1 MNPFDKRGGLDRRH
15 FLKASVLASLGLATQ
30 PLQGLAASLE
40 QQPFANGERELIAYP
55 QKRPLMRITT
65 RPPHLETPFEVFNQ
79 GLLTPN
85 DAFFVRY
92 HLTNIPTRID
102 PQTYRLKVL
111 GRVRQP
117 LDLSLQALKALGEPV
132 EWVAVNQCSGN
143 SRGYFEPRVFG
154 AQLGHGSMGN
164 ARWAGV
170 PLRRVLEQAGVEDN
184 AVQVT
189 FRGLDQPILPMT
201 PTYTKALDINHALAP
216 EPLIAWS
223 MNGEDLPLLNGYPIR
238 LVVPGYFGTYWT
250 KHLSEIEVIDHEF
263 EGFFMSKAYRVP
275 ANDSL
280 SVPPGS
286 ELKDSRPITVI
297 PVRSFVTSLSHEQRL
312 PLGQLQALRGIAFD
326 GSGSGIQ
333 SVEFSDDNGLTWQPT
348 RLGENLGPYSF
359 REWLA
364 DWKPRQRGIVQLQ
377 VRARNAQGQ
386 TQPTTPIW
394 NPGGYARHSIESLPL
409 HII

>member
-15 FLKASVLASLGLATQ
+15 FLQASFLAGLGLATQ
-30 PLQGLAASLE
+30 PLQALAASLE
-40 QQPFANGERELIAYP
+40 QQPFANGERELISYP

-92 HLTNIPTRID
+92 HLANIPTRID
-102 PQTYRLKVL
+102 SQTYRLKVS
-111 GRVRQP
+111 GCVRQP

-132 EWVAVNQCSGN
+132 EVVAVNQCSGN

-164 ARWAGV
+164 ARWVGM
-170 PLRRVLEQAGVEDN
+170 PLRKVLEHAGVEDN
-184 AVQVT
+184 ARQVT
-189 FRGLDQPILPMT
+189 VRGLDQPILPAT
-201 PTYTKALDINHALAP
+201 PAVIKALDIGHALAP

-223 MNGEDLPLLNGYPIR
+223 MNGEDLPFLNGYPIR
-238 LVVPGYFGTYWT
+238 LIVPGYYGTYWI
-250 KHLSEIEVIDHEF
+250 KHLSEIEVIDHDF

-275 ANDSL
+275 DNDCQC
-280 SVPPGS
+280 VPPGS
-286 ELKDSRPITVI
+286 ELTASRPIGVL
-297 PVRSFVTSLSHEQRL
+297 PVRSFVTSVHSGQSL
-312 PLGQLQALRGIAFD
+312 PLGQPQALRGIAFD
-326 GSGSGIQ
+326 GAGAGIQ
-333 SVEFSDDNGLTWQPT
+333 SVEFSDDNGRTWQAT
-348 RLGENLGPYSF
+348 RLGENLGVYSF

-364 DWKPRQRGIVQLQ
+364 DWRPRQRGIVQLL
-377 VRARNAQGQ
+377 VRARNVQGQ
-386 TQPTTPIW
+386 TQPATPTW